1 MSSGI
6 LQILQKLSEHNARID
21 KDRILR
27 DNKDNTLLR
36 EVFRLA
42 YNPHIRFFIQQIPEY
57 HHTSNDLTLGQVLD
71 ALEANFASRE
81 LTGNSARAALQVYLA
96 NIPIDDA
103 RVVEMVLGKDL
114 RCGVTGTTANKI
126 WPGLIPE
133 MKVMLADSDISRIK
147 YPAVVQP
154 KLDGLRAHITLNNG
168 FCLIQTRN
176 GKIIDDNGFF
186 YPYLADLMK
195 MGETWDG
202 EIVCV
207 RPGTNKFASRQ
218 ESNGILNK
226 AIRGTIS
233 DEEISRMRFNTWD
246 IVLKN
251 VPYKDRLRMMKERFD
266 ALTYDETVVFPI
278 FGEVVN
284 HHAEVVMLY
293 DVAIERGEEGVVVK
307 NLDSF
312 WKGTRSKDLC
322 KIKEIQDCDLIITG
336 WEEGTGRN
344 VGRLGNL
351 IGETSD
357 GKLRV
362 GVGTGFSDKDRDELT
377 PENTLGKIMAVQFN
391 QVIRDKKSDTYSLFL
406 PRFVEIRDDKEKAD
420 SIQSILH

>member
-21 KDRILR
+21 KEKILR
-27 DNKDNTLLR
+27 SNEDNVLLR

-57 HHTSNDLTLGQVLD
+57 QHTSDDLSLDQVLN
-71 ALEANFASRE
+71 AIETNFAGRE
-81 LTGNSARAALQVYLA
+81 ITGNSARTALRVYLS
-96 NIPIDDA
+96 NLPLEDA
-103 RVVEMVLGKDL
+103 RVVEMVIGKDL

-126 WPGLIPE
+126 WKDLIPE

-147 YPAVVQP
+147 YPAVAQP

-176 GKIIDDNGFF
+176 GKIIDDKGFF

-195 MGETWDG
+195 IGETWDG

-207 RPGTNKFASRQ
+207 RPYTDTFASRQ

-233 DEEISRMRFNTWD
+233 EEEISRMRFNTWD
-246 IVLKN
+246 IILEK
-251 VPYKDRLRMMKERFD
+251 VPYSERLQIIKERFD
-266 ALTYDETVVFPI
+266 SLTYDSTVAFPI
-278 FGEVVN
+278 LGEIVHN
-284 HHAEVVMLY
+284 YDEVVMLY
-293 DVAIERGEEGVVVK
+293 NAAIKRGEEGLVVK
-307 NLDSF
+307 NLNSF

-322 KIKEIQDCDLIITG
+322 KIKEILDCDLIITG

-344 VGRLGNL
+344 AGRLGNL

-357 GKLRV
+357 GKLRA
-362 GVGTGFSDKDRDELT
+362 GVGTGFSDKDRDELI
-377 PENTLGKIMAVQFN
+377 PENTIGKIMAVQYN
-391 QVIRDKKSDTYSLFL
+391 QVIRDKSSDTYSLFL